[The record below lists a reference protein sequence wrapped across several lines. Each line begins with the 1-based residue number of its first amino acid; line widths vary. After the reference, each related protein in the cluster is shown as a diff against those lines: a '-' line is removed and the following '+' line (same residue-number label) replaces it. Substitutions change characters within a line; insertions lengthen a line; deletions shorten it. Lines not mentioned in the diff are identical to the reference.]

1 MPGAP
6 TPPRALKAEDIMTR
20 YPVTV
25 DSTDTV
31 QAVADA
37 MLVSEVRHIPI
48 VRHGMFVG
56 LVSDRDLRS
65 YMLPRAEQI
74 LRPDDTRAR
83 LDASV
88 ELVMRSDALTVTAD
102 TPVTALID
110 LLVQEKIGAVPV
122 LAPDTCE
129 LVGVVSSL
137 DILRVARPLF

>member
-1 MPGAP
+1 M
-6 TPPRALKAEDIMTR
+6 
-20 YPVTV
+20 
-25 DSTDTV
+25 
-31 QAVADA
+31 
-37 MLVSEVRHIPI
+37 
-48 VRHGMFVG
+48 
-56 LVSDRDLRS
+56 SDRDLRS

-102 TPVTALID
+102 TPVTAIID

-122 LAPDTCE
+122 LAPDTRE
-129 LVGVVSSL
+129 LVGVVSYL

>member
-1 MPGAP
+1 
-6 TPPRALKAEDIMTR
+6 MTR

-25 DSTDTV
+25 DITDTV

-48 VRHGMFVG
+48 VQHGMFVG
-56 LVSDRDLRS
+56 IVSDRDLRS

-83 LDASV
+83 LASSV

-102 TPVTALID
+102 TPVTAIID

-122 LAPDTCE
+122 LAPDTRA
-129 LVGVVSSL
+129 LVGVVSYL